1 MFVTFCTVGTLRER
15 HRMRLVPRPVLP
27 VRVTASTASITSAH
41 VWPPFLLTTYPLPLP
56 TDTHNTLSLLHTHS
70 ITHTFSHSHTHK
82 LPHTHTVARTH
93 TYTHTYTLSHSHT
106 HTHSLSLSVSPVESG
121 AGVAELSLLAVVL
134 MAVTGA
140 LMH

>member
-1 MFVTFCTVGTLRER
+1 MVHSMFVTFCTVGTLRER
-15 HRMRLVPRPVLP
+15 HRIRLVPRPVLP
-27 VRVTASTASITSAH
+27 VRVTASTASTTSAH

-70 ITHTFSHSHTHK
+70 TTHTLSLAHT
-82 LPHTHTVARTH
+82 
-93 TYTHTYTLSHSHT
+93 HT
-106 HTHSLSLSVSPVESG
+106 HTHSLTHIHTHTLSLSVSPVESG

-134 MAVTGA
+134 MAATGA